1 MARFHTSHSNGED
14 LLPQGV
20 YLLRVLEATEQK
32 SSRDSEMIKLKM
44 ATIPHDRYVWDYLV
58 FSEKAFWV
66 IADFCRS
73 SGLQLPVEESEVDL
87 YPHDCLRRVCYAE
100 LVHERGRDG
109 KTRLAVERYVTRK
122 EALEL
127 NPALIQVKVPADA
140 PVPKKLQQAGIAL
153 VARQGSNQETEVE
166 PDDIPF

>member
-1 MARFHTSHSNGED
+1 MARFHCSHSNGED
-14 LLPQGV
+14 LLPAGA
-20 YLLRVLEATEQK
+20 YMLRVLEATEQE
-32 SSRDSEMIKLKM
+32 SSKGSDMIKLKM
-44 ATIPHDRYVWDYLV
+44 ATVPHDRYVWDYLV

-73 SGLQLPVEESEVDL
+73 SGLELPLEESDIDL
-87 YPHDCLRRVCYAE
+87 YPHDCLRRICYAE
-100 LVHERGRDG
+100 LIHERGRDG
-109 KTRLAVERYVTRK
+109 KDRLQVERYVTRQ

-140 PVPKKLQQAGIAL
+140 PTPKKLQKVGTAL
-153 VARQGSNQETEVE
+153 AVRQGNNQETEVE